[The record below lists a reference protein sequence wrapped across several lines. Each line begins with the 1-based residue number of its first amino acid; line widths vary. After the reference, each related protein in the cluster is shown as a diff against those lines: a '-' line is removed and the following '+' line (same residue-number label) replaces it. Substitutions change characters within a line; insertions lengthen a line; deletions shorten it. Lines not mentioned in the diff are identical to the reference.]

1 MKSDIKKIIA
11 LFSKFV
17 DENLSIPHTYKIT
30 FTYNHDETLKTHA
43 YYRPD
48 DNSIKIYVK
57 NRCIAD
63 VLRSIAHEL
72 VHHKQN
78 VENKLSK
85 PVKDIGGRIE
95 NEANLLAGQLVKKF
109 GYENPSLCIYEKAC

>member
-30 FTYNHDETLKTHA
+30 FTYTHDETLKTHA
-43 YYRPD
+43 YYRPY

-85 PVKDIGGRIE
+85 PAKDIGGRIE

-109 GYENPSLCIYEKAC
+109 GYENPSLFIYEKAC